1 MFDNQ
6 FLLDISWKL
15 SPLNFPFI
23 NSLAVQSQNVTDKLR
38 KYDIKILYNKFSFS
52 LIQGPIFLLYSFF
65 GN

>member
-1 MFDNQ
+1 M
-6 FLLDISWKL
+6 
-15 SPLNFPFI
+15 
-23 NSLAVQSQNVTDKLR
+23 QSQNVTDKLR